1 IGISIGYSSDA
12 IKFVGNFNNE
22 YTWICAFKSSLPG
35 CRSLSPFICL
45 YNHLFANTIFNVL
58 FNFSQTI
65 FFQQKDHPPEFF
77 PYLLRVERVLK
88 DTHNIYYNISC
99 LLCQINTL
107 LYYEENIMSTI
118 FTIFLTFKIF
128 HYTS

>member
-1 IGISIGYSSDA
+1 PL
-12 IKFVGNFNNE
+12 
-22 YTWICAFKSSLPG
+22 CP
-35 CRSLSPFICL
+35 SLSPFICL

-65 FFQQKDHPPEFF
+65 FFQQKDPPPEFF
-77 PYLLRVERVLK
+77 PYLLRVEGVLR
-88 DTHNIYYNISC
+88 DTHSKNYNISC
-99 LLCQINTL
+99 PLCQINIL